1 MKKTEA
7 QIIEFFDD
15 LEIVVGNSEIKLHK
29 HGDIETSW
37 PDNGDIISVEF
48 DKSSSLSSV
57 KIIRE
62 KSVRNVSSK
71 GIKHKQRDFFEFDI
85 NQAKYSVQQVSD
97 HLLFLCIENLY
108 VQKNIADTN
117 SKPYKLEIISQCNCG
132 HNTRSLKKKIM
143 FFLYEY
149 NGESG
154 TVKNELHGTGGASQ
168 GGSGGGWEV

>member
-1 MKKTEA
+1 MARTEA

-15 LEIVVGNSEIKLHK
+15 LEIVVGNSEIKLRK
-29 HGDIETSW
+29 HGDIETNW

-48 DKSSSLSSV
+48 DKSSCLSSV
-57 KIIRE
+57 KILRE
-62 KSVRNVSSK
+62 KYVRNSSNK

-85 NQAKYSVQQVSD
+85 KSAKYHVQEVSD

-108 VQKNIADTN
+108 IPTHLEENPKI
-117 SKPYKLEIISQCNCG
+117 PYKLEIISQCNCG
-132 HNTRSLKKKIM
+132 HNTSSTKRKIM

-149 NGESG
+149 HD
-154 TVKNELHGTGGASQ
+154 NETLNSLHDTSSSSQ